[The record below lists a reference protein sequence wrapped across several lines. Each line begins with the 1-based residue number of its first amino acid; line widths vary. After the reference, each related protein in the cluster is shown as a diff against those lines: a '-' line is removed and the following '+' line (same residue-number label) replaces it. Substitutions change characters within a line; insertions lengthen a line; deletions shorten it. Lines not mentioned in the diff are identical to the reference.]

1 MNLVVTILLILIG
14 SAALALLLIWLL
26 GERGSPFRA
35 STWRVLRTGGLKNL
49 FNLNLIRLYV
59 YGRWTGRYIGHQ
71 KKKTLPRMREEEK
84 KAWAEKTHFKVLT
97 PEDSRSIVTLD
108 QKIELTSNEKVIPFA
123 TAREIILTAP
133 PEIAVYECGCRAS
146 SPNPCEPTQVCIV
159 IGQPFVDFILRHHPQ
174 TSRRISQE
182 EALEIIRSE
191 HRRGH
196 VQTAWF
202 KDICFGRFYALC
214 NCCKCCCIGIQ
225 ALTKHNI
232 PMAAPS
238 GYAARVD
245 DGACSG
251 CGECVDACVF
261 EAIRL
266 DGHASVIWET
276 CMGCGV
282 CVEACPSRAL
292 SLKRDE
298 RKGEPMD
305 LQRLAGEIT

>member
-1 MNLVVTILLILIG
+1 MPKIAVL
-14 SAALALLLIWLL
+14 W
-26 GERGSPFRA
+26 RFFR
-35 STWRVLRTGGLKNL
+35 LGGLKNL
-49 FNLNLIRLYV
+49 VNLNLIDLYI
-59 YGRWTGRYIGHQ
+59 YGRWTKQYIGHQ
-71 KKKTLPRMREEEK
+71 KRRILPRMKARRK
-84 KAWAEKTHFKVLT
+84 KGWSDRTHFKVLT
-97 PEDSRSIVTLD
+97 PGDARSIVTLD
-108 QKIELTSNEKVIPFA
+108 EKVSIQTNEQVIPFT
-123 TAREIILTAP
+123 TARDIILEGP
-133 PEIAVYECGCRAS
+133 PEIVAYECGCRAS

-174 TSRRISQE
+174 TSRRISQV

-282 CVEACPSRAL
+282 CVEACPSGAL
-292 SLKRDE
+292 SLEKDE

-305 LQRLAGEIT
+305 LQRLAGHIT